1 MIKSKHID
9 WVINE
14 KNHGH
19 ADISSW
25 SKAELSTVSRN
36 FSLFD

>member
-1 MIKSKHID
+1 MIKSKDID

-19 ADISSW
+19 ADMREVCG
-25 SKAELSTVSRN
+25 KLN
-36 FSLFD
+36 LQL